1 MSISNE
7 MAALRREVTAHEEQ
21 AVKNKQQV
29 LAEKHAQ
36 LQKIAE
42 VKSNHQEA
50 LWSAENVKRLHVQ
63 HMNIEKSDAADQLL
77 HTETTAKA
85 DRELA
90 QRRLETAER
99 RAAEAHSQAEKW
111 KARSA
116 EQTAMANHSAQLAD
130 EHVQEVQQISKARI
144 EEAHANAHKRVEH
157 GKALV
162 EETVQECDRRKAQCA
177 LQRDSLE
184 RTHDYLQQQN
194 CNRAEVV
201 RHHAALRVQ
210 SAVEKSTKAQQAAVK
225 DIERSREA
233 VNQTQMEAKRSIEE
247 MRRQC
252 ELAIE
257 AETRC
262 SEQALRMANELCKAT
277 EDYCEVQIN
286 RKKEELGKTENQ
298 HVTKLSNFDEEKAKA
313 VSRNAQWLDKNTKAV
328 ESAIDRCTAEKGY
341 AEDKVKAAEAILQK
355 MQTRCDLYVEDVKR
369 QWEEAKGVDAE
380 RVRLAQVR
388 ADDLTKYA
396 EKTFKECQ
404 ERCAALLV
412 ESQKHADKKKAHSED
427 RVKAI
432 TDLADQRIAMNEKQS
447 QGRRALAEKQLAQ
460 MEKYLEDLKEQT
472 TNRKKNETETA
483 DQKITLAKE
492 RFAAEIAK
500 AERRM
505 QDAQAS
511 RDKAK
516 SENDTVMARINGAA
530 FELYRRNLP
539 SVAKMFEGEP
549 VPPKPPTPEAPAP
562 VADQAA
568 PEPVPAPPA
577 ATESTA
583 PVDATE
589 APADGLVEPAAPVEA
604 VAPAEQPEP
613 AAAAPPAAEENEDPG
628 PLLETGSPQQK
639 APLNET
645 GSTAVPED

>member
-1 MSISNE
+1 
-7 MAALRREVTAHEEQ
+7 
-21 AVKNKQQV
+21 
-29 LAEKHAQ
+29 
-36 LQKIAE
+36 
-42 VKSNHQEA
+42 
-50 LWSAENVKRLHVQ
+50 
-63 HMNIEKSDAADQLL
+63 
-77 HTETTAKA
+77 
-85 DRELA
+85 
-90 QRRLETAER
+90 
-99 RAAEAHSQAEKW
+99 
-111 KARSA
+111 
-116 EQTAMANHSAQLAD
+116 
-130 EHVQEVQQISKARI
+130 
-144 EEAHANAHKRVEH
+144 
-157 GKALV
+157 
-162 EETVQECDRRKAQCA
+162 
-177 LQRDSLE
+177 
-184 RTHDYLQQQN
+184 
-194 CNRAEVV
+194 
-201 RHHAALRVQ
+201 
-210 SAVEKSTKAQQAAVK
+210 
-225 DIERSREA
+225 
-233 VNQTQMEAKRSIEE
+233 
-247 MRRQC
+247 
-252 ELAIE
+252 
-257 AETRC
+257 
-262 SEQALRMANELCKAT
+262 
-277 EDYCEVQIN
+277 
-286 RKKEELGKTENQ
+286 
-298 HVTKLSNFDEEKAKA
+298 
-313 VSRNAQWLDKNTKAV
+313 
-328 ESAIDRCTAEKGY
+328 
-341 AEDKVKAAEAILQK
+341 
-355 MQTRCDLYVEDVKR
+355 
-369 QWEEAKGVDAE
+369 
-380 RVRLAQVR
+380 VR